1 MREMAKFSDYEKKFK
16 YISFR
21 RDAGIIEMAI
31 HKDSGSAQWGFGE
44 GGIHEEL
51 GDAFYQVGHD
61 RDNQVVIFT
70 GTGAAFL
77 QDFDFSGFTGPVALT
92 PAFWNRI
99 YKEGKD
105 LIHNLL
111 EIEVPVIGA
120 VNGNAFIHSEL
131 IVLSDIV
138 LAAEHARFA
147 DKAHFPLGAVPG
159 DGVQTTWSMLL
170 GPNRSRYFLLTGEE
184 IDAPSAQRLGV
195 VAEVL
200 PAASLNARAWALA
213 RDIAAK
219 PDLVRRYTRAAITL
233 DIKRRM
239 ANELGYSLMLEGLAM
254 VTPAG

>member
-1 MREMAKFSDYEKKFK
+1 MAQFSQYQNRFKF
-16 YISFR
+16 IRFR
-21 RDAGIIEMAI
+21 RENGILEMAI
-31 HKDSGSAQWGFGE
+31 HKEGAAAQWGFGE

-51 GDAFYQVGHD
+51 GEAFYQVAHD
-61 RDNQVVIFT
+61 RDNRVVIFT
-70 GTGAAFL
+70 GTGDIFL
-77 QDFDFSGFTGPVALT
+77 QDFDFSGLTGPIALT
-92 PAFWNRI
+92 PAFWDRI

-159 DGVQTTWSMLL
+159 DGVNIVWTSLL
-170 GPNRSRYFLLTGEE
+170 GPNRGRYFLLTGEE
-184 IDAPSAQRLGV
+184 IDAREAQRLNV

-200 PAASLNARAWALA
+200 PSASLSERAWALA
-213 RDIAAK
+213 RELATK
-219 PDLVRRYTRAAITL
+219 PDLVLRYTRAALTL
-233 DIKRRM
+233 ELKRRM
-239 ANELGYSLMLEGLAM
+239 SSELGYSLMLEGLAM
-254 VTPAG
+254 MTPAS

>member
-1 MREMAKFSDYEKKFK
+1 MSRFSEYERKFK
-16 YISFR
+16 YIRFR
-21 RDAGIIEMAI
+21 REAGILEMAI
-31 HKDSGSAQWGFGE
+31 HKDAGPAQWGFGE

-51 GDAFYQVGHD
+51 GEAFYQVAHD
-61 RDNQVVIFT
+61 TDNQVVIFT
-70 GTGAAFL
+70 GTGDAFL

-92 PAFWNRI
+92 PSFWNRI

-111 EIEVPVIGA
+111 EIEVPMIGA

-159 DGVQTTWSMLL
+159 DGVQTAWSMLI
-170 GPNRSRYFLLTGEE
+170 GPNRSRYFLLTGQEL
-184 IDAPSAQRLGV
+184 DADAAHQLGV

-200 PAASLNARAWALA
+200 SAQKLNDRAWELA
-213 RDIAAK
+213 REIAAK
-219 PDLVRRYTRAAITL
+219 PDLVRRYTRAALTL
-233 DIKRRM
+233 GIKRRM
-239 ANELGYSLMLEGLAM
+239 ADELGYSLMLEGLAM

>member
-1 MREMAKFSDYEKKFK
+1 MTQLAQYQDRFKF
-16 YISFR
+16 IRFR
-21 RDAGIIEMAI
+21 REDGILEMAI
-31 HKDSGSAQWGFGE
+31 HKDGASAQWGFGE
-44 GGIHEEL
+44 RGIHEEL
-51 GDAFYQVGHD
+51 GEAFYEVAHD
-61 RDNQVVIFT
+61 RDNRVVIFT
-70 GTGAAFL
+70 GTGDVFL

-92 PAFWNRI
+92 PAFWDRI

-159 DGVQTTWSMLL
+159 DGINIVWTSLL
-170 GPNRSRYFLLTGEE
+170 GPNRGRYFLLTGEE
-184 IDAPSAQRLGV
+184 IDAREAQRLNV

-200 PAASLNARAWALA
+200 PSKSLSERAWTLA
-213 RDIAAK
+213 RELAAK
-219 PDLVRRYTRAAITL
+219 PDLVLRYTRAALTL
-233 DIKRRM
+233 ELKRRM
-239 ANELGYSLMLEGLAM
+239 TAELGYSLMLEGLAM
-254 VTPAG
+254 MTPAG

>member
-1 MREMAKFSDYEKKFK
+1 MATLNEYQGKFK
-16 YISFR
+16 YIRFR
-21 RDAGIIEMAI
+21 REAGILEMAI
-31 HKDSGSAQWGFGE
+31 HKDAGPAQWGFGE

-51 GDAFYQVGHD
+51 GEAFYQVGHD
-61 RDNQVVIFT
+61 PANQVVIFT
-70 GTGAAFL
+70 GTGDTFL
-77 QDFDFSGFTGPVALT
+77 QDFDFSGITGPISITA
-92 PAFWNRI
+92 AFWNRI

-138 LAAEHARFA
+138 LAAEHTRFA

-159 DGVQTTWSMLL
+159 DGVQITWSMLL

-184 IDAPSAQRLGV
+184 IDAASAQRLGV

-200 PAASLNARAWALA
+200 PAPDLNARAWALA
-213 RDIAAK
+213 REIAAK

-254 VTPAG
+254 VTSPG